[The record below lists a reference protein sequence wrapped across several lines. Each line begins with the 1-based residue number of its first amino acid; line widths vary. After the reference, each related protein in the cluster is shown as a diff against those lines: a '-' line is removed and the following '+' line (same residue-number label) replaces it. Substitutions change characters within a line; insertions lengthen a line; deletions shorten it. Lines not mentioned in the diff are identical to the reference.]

1 MIGRFE
7 HIIANF
13 FLNIND
19 MKFTRKFLD
28 GYITYDEDD
37 VIVHANSFLGYIFK
51 SIVAIIYGTILG
63 VIFTIILGFLAYI
76 GFSAI
81 VWLGSLVIL

>member
-1 MIGRFE
+1 
-7 HIIANF
+7 
-13 FLNIND
+13 

-28 GYITYDEDD
+28 GYIKYDENDA
-37 VIVHANSFLGYIFK
+37 IVHANSFFGYIFK
-51 SIVAIIYGTILG
+51 SIVAIIHGTILG

-76 GFSAI
+76 GLYAI

>member
-1 MIGRFE
+1 
-7 HIIANF
+7 
-13 FLNIND
+13 

-51 SIVAIIYGTILG
+51 SIVAIIYMAQYFVSYTPHLR
-63 VIFTIILGFLAYI
+63 
-76 GFSAI
+76 I
-81 VWLGSLVIL
+81 VFWCKTSQR

>member
-1 MIGRFE
+1 
-7 HIIANF
+7 
-13 FLNIND
+13 
-19 MKFTRKFLD
+19 MKFIRKFLD

-37 VIVHANSFLGYIFK
+37 AIVHANSFWGYIFK
-51 SIVAIIYGTILG
+51 SIVAIIHGTILG

-81 VWLGSLVIL
+81 VWLGCLIFL

>member
-1 MIGRFE
+1 
-7 HIIANF
+7 
-13 FLNIND
+13 

-37 VIVHANSFLGYIFK
+37 VIVQANSFLGYIFK

>member
-1 MIGRFE
+1 
-7 HIIANF
+7 
-13 FLNIND
+13 

-51 SIVAIIYGTILG
+51 SIVAIIYGTILR

>member
-51 SIVAIIYGTILG
+51 SIVAIIYVTIL
-63 VIFTIILGFLAYI
+63 
-76 GFSAI
+76 FSA
-81 VWLGSLVIL
+81 LTRMFPKPTFAP

>member
-1 MIGRFE
+1 
-7 HIIANF
+7 
-13 FLNIND
+13 

-63 VIFTIILGFLAYI
+63 VIFTIISVSWHILDSPQLCG
-76 GFSAI
+76 SAVLLYYKAI
-81 VWLGSLVIL
+81 SSDLS